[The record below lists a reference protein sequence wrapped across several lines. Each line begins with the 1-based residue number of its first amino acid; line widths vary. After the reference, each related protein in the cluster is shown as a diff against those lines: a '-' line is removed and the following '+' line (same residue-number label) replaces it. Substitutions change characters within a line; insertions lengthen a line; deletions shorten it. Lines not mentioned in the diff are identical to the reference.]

1 MFLESIKFALSMK
14 DFRFWR
20 SVEAMGFARSVE
32 SIRFASSV
40 DSSGFMKSVESIR
53 FTMFMDSIR
62 LARLCWLFDYSEI
75 LTCKSFCFHFADRLL
90 AIPLKVLCIYC
101 KVKYYS

>member
-1 MFLESIKFALSMK
+1 M
-14 DFRFWR
+14 
-20 SVEAMGFARSVE
+20 EAMGFARSVE

-62 LARLCWLFDYSEI
+62 LARLCWLFDYSETLHI
-75 LTCKSFCFHFADRLL
+75 LGCTSKNVVGLHRWRIQTVSA
-90 AIPLKVLCIYC
+90 
-101 KVKYYS
+101 